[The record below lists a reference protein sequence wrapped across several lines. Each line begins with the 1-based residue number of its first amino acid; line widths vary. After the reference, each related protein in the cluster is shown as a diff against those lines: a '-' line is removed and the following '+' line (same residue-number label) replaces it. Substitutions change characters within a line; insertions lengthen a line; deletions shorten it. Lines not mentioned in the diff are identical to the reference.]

1 MARAATASASGDS
14 SQLGRRPA
22 EHLWV
27 WRLTTVIAFV
37 AVWALAV
44 EVGWVSSRLFVG
56 PVEVLAWLWG
66 WITSGDALGHVWA
79 TLSAALL
86 GYLVGFVVGALIA
99 SLFVALPTLADV
111 FDPYM
116 AILNGIPKI
125 VIAPLTVL
133 VFGLGVGSKVA
144 LAALLVFFV
153 TFFNIYNGL
162 RSVDKALIA
171 NLRVLGAGRLRMAL
185 DLYLPAILT
194 WAFSAMRLSV
204 GFALVGVIVGEF
216 VGAREG
222 VGWTIKIAAE
232 QNVPERLLG
241 GLVVLGIIAAVVDNG
256 LSRAE
261 RRTSAWRVF

>member
-1 MARAATASASGDS
+1 MARAPTAHVSGDVPH
-14 SQLGRRPA
+14 LGRRPA

-27 WRLTTVIAFV
+27 WRLATVIAFV
-37 AVWALAV
+37 ALWALAV
-44 EVGWVSSRLFVG
+44 DVGWVSSRLFVG
-56 PVEVLAWLWG
+56 PLEVLAWLWG
-66 WITSGDALGHVWA
+66 WITSGEALSHVWS
-79 TLSAALL
+79 TISAAIL
-86 GYLVGFVVGALIA
+86 GYLVGFLAGAIVA
-99 SLFVALPTLADV
+99 SVFVALPTVADV

-133 VFGLGVGSKVA
+133 VFGLGIGSKIA
-144 LAALLVFFV
+144 LATLLVFFV

-162 RSVDKALIA
+162 RSVDRALIA
-171 NLRVLGAGRLRMAL
+171 NLKVLGASRVRMVL

-216 VGAREG
+216 VSARQG

-232 QNVPERLLG
+232 QNVPDRLLG
-241 GLVVLGIIAAVVDNG
+241 GLVVLGIIAALVDTG

>member
-1 MARAATASASGDS
+1 MGSAE
-14 SQLGRRPA
+14 R
-22 EHLWV
+22 LWG
-27 WRLTTVIAFV
+27 WRLLSLV
-37 AVWALAV
+37 ALVALWALAV
-44 EVGWVSSRLFVG
+44 AAGLVSARLFAG
-56 PVEVLAWLWG
+56 PVEVAGWLWG
-66 WITSGDALGHVWA
+66 WVASGDAVRHVWA

-86 GYLVGFVVGALIA
+86 GYVVGFGIGALVA
-99 SLFVALPTLADV
+99 SIFAFLPLLGEV

-125 VIAPLTVL
+125 VIAPLAVL
-133 VFGLGVGSKVA
+133 VFGLGIGSKVA

-153 TFFNIYNGL
+153 TFFAIYNGL
-162 RSVDKALIA
+162 RSVDRALVA
-171 NLRVLGAGRLRMAL
+171 NLTVLGAGRWRMAL

-216 VGAREG
+216 VGASEG
-222 VGWTIKIAAE
+222 VGWTIKIAGE

-241 GLVVLGIIAAVVDNG
+241 GLVALGIIAAVLDTA
-256 LSRAE
+256 LSGAE